1 MRKALAG
8 GFAMAMAVLAA
19 PGLLADAA
27 GMINVRGANFTVAD
41 AVAYKADDGIE
52 VAFLPAAL
60 DRKEAAKDRKIDTFD
75 LMHGDGRY
83 LALIVGADGAFSCI
97 NYSTGKGGGSACNSD
112 YTAALTLTTRTA
124 DRVAGR
130 FHLKGA
136 DDTADVTFDLK
147 VESTVAPSG
156 TPLPPDGGEPGRAV
170 LAHFAAIEK
179 NDFKA
184 LKALAQPDQ
193 RAMMEAAEK
202 AGEAK
207 EMFEMMRA
215 MSPRKVK
222 LVGGTVDGNDAVV
235 DFEAVEDG
243 KPIKGYAEVVR
254 VGSTWYMTGSSTR

>member
-1 MRKALAG
+1 MRKAMVGGLA
-8 GFAMAMAVLAA
+8 FAAAVGTA
-19 PGLLADAA
+19 PGLMAEVKGTLA
-27 GMINVRGANFTVAD
+27 IRGTSFTVAD

-83 LALIVGADGAFSCI
+83 VALIVRADGSFNCI
-97 NYSTGKGGGSACNSD
+97 NYSTGKGGGSACTSD

-130 FHLKGA
+130 FRLKGG

-147 VESTVAPSG
+147 VESTVAPPG

-207 EMFEMMRA
+207 QMFEMMRA

-243 KPIKGYAEVVR
+243 KAIKGYAEVVR
-254 VGSTWYMTGSSTR
+254 VGGTWYMTGSSTR